1 MPVCGLPE
9 QSDCDILYQFPVRE
23 QETNITE
30 ENNIHV
36 LEKEKSKSS

>member
-23 QETNITE
+23 QETNYKQDYPIG
-30 ENNIHV
+30 
-36 LEKEKSKSS
+36 